1 MSRLFIVPWLA
12 AGMRSGSA
20 CASAPSTTSTMRC
33 EVSTL
38 PAATAAGDCALTRQ
52 SAGASTVTG
61 AKQPAFMGT
70 SSSTRQR
77 TT

>member
-1 MSRLFIVPWLA
+1 MVPWLA

-38 PAATAAGDCALTRQ
+38 PAATAAGGAALT
-52 SAGASTVTG
+52 SEFSGARTWTG

-70 SSSTRQR
+70 SSSIRQR